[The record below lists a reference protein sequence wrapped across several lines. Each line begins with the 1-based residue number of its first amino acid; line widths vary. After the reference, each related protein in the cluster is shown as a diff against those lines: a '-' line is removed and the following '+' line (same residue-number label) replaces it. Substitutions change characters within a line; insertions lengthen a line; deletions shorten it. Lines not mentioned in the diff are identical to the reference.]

1 MKLKYQVALVAAM
14 AAGLSACSGSGALT
28 QANDG
33 FSYENT
39 PALIAWHQPANSAPI
54 ATTQYQ
60 IPQGKYQGEIGSKL
74 NIAPP
79 MNILPLIMGVQVA
92 VDKQGTTAQYPQPQ
106 DLQGVWTATQQ
117 WLQKKEVAVTNQGS
131 NAFQTDWLS
140 WDSSNKTQVR
150 YAISQAD
157 QQFYTVTVIGLM
169 RDGTAE
175 VITPALNQR
184 YSAMMINQAT
194 MLYQAHVQKE
204 AQVQAAKTMT
214 NVKMYVA
221 NGVNG
226 SPVIMA
232 SAPYDGIWARL
243 PTVLQQMGFTVE
255 DLNQSQGNMSVKFS
269 QPKSA
274 FWKSLGQAPVTLP
287 NGKYQILIGDL
298 GTTSSINLTTPNG
311 QAVAKADL
319 ESLAPAISAVL
330 QRDNQQQDPS
340 SN

>member
-14 AAGLSACSGSGALT
+14 AASLSACSGSGALT

-39 PALIAWHQPANSAPI
+39 AALTAWHQPANTAPI
-54 ATTQYQ
+54 AGTQYQ
-60 IPQGKYQGEIGSKL
+60 IPQGTYKGVIGSQL

-79 MNILPLIMGVQVA
+79 VNVLPLIMGVQIA
-92 VDKQGTTAQYPQPQ
+92 TDTQGTTAKFPHSQ
-106 DLQGVWTATQQ
+106 DLNGVWTETQQ
-117 WLQKKEVAVTNQGS
+117 WLAKKEVAVTKQGN

-150 YAISQAD
+150 YAISQSN
-157 QQFYTVTVIGLM
+157 QQFYTVAVIGLM

-175 VITPALNQR
+175 TITPALNQR

-194 MLYQAHVQKE
+194 MLYQGQVQKE
-204 AQVQAAKTMT
+204 AQIQAAKMMP

-243 PTVLQQMGFTVE
+243 PTVLQQMGFTIE
-255 DLNQSQGNMSVKFS
+255 NLNQSQGNMSVKFS
-269 QPKSA
+269 QPKAA
-274 FWKSLGQAPVTLP
+274 FWTSLGQSPVTLP

-298 GTTSSINLTTPNG
+298 GGTSSINLTTPNG
-311 QAVAKADL
+311 QSVEKSYL
-319 ESLAPAISAVL
+319 ETLAPAISAVL
-330 QRDNQQQDPS
+330 QKGNEQQGQAL
-340 SN
+340 N